1 MCKTGH
7 KDDLREVGTMTTK
20 TSAGDLPS
28 SALLPFLLITFGI
41 AWSLFAIFAL
51 FPDWVTQR
59 FGPLS
64 GRHPL
69 FILAVYA
76 PAMAAFGLVLAH
88 AGLAGLSRFL
98 TRLANWRARPF
109 WWAFLLFGIPLI
121 FIIGSALKGNL
132 AAYEFPFKTVAE
144 ALAAMGFMLV
154 LGPIEEFGWRGV
166 ALPLLQRRLAPF
178 WASLVL
184 GLIWGLW
191 HMPAFLM
198 SGTPQSAW
206 DFTPFVIGAVAISVI
221 LTPLFNASGGSIL
234 LAMLFHFQL
243 NNPLWPD
250 AQPHDSAVFAAAAVV
265 VTWMNR
271 KAMFSCDAAIQRVIP
286 QPRP

>member
-1 MCKTGH
+1 
-7 KDDLREVGTMTTK
+7 MTTK

-28 SALLPFLLITFGI
+28 SALLPFLLITFGV
-41 AWSLFAIFAL
+41 AWSLFALLAV
-51 FPDWVTQR
+51 FPDWIAQR

-76 PAMAAFGLVLAH
+76 PAMAAFTLALANAGLGGLV
-88 AGLAGLSRFL
+88 RFL
-98 TRLANWRARPF
+98 TRLALWRAGPL

-121 FIIGSALKGNL
+121 FIIGSAFKGNL
-132 AAYEFPFKTVAE
+132 AAYEFPFKTLGE
-144 ALAAMGFMLV
+144 ALTAMGFMFV

-206 DFTPFVIGAVAISVI
+206 DFTPFVIGAIAISVI

-250 AQPHDSAVFAAAAVV
+250 AQPHDSAVFAAAAIV

-271 KAMFSCDAAIQRVIP
+271 KTMFSRDWAVQRVIP
-286 QPRP
+286 EPRP

>member
-1 MCKTGH
+1 MRMASATNELPMTIRTPP
-7 KDDLREVGTMTTK
+7 DDLSGA
-20 TSAGDLPS
+20 S
-28 SALLPFLLITFGI
+28 LLPFLLITYGI
-41 AWSLFAIFAL
+41 AWGLFALFAL
-51 FPDWVTQR
+51 FPEWITTR

-76 PAMAAFGLVLAH
+76 PAIAAFGLVMAN
-88 AGLAGLSRFL
+88 AGRDGLVRFAG
-98 TRLANWRARPF
+98 RLGKWRVGSL
-109 WWAFLLFGIPLI
+109 WWAFVVVGIPLI
-121 FIIGSALKGNL
+121 FVIGAAMKGSL
-132 AAYEFPFKTVAE
+132 TTYTMPFGTVGE
-144 ALAAMGFMLV
+144 TLTGMGFMLL

-166 ALPLLQRRLAPF
+166 ALPLLQRRLAPL
-178 WASLVL
+178 WASVVL

-206 DFTPFVIGAVAISVI
+206 DFSPFVVGAIAISVI

-250 AQPHDSAVFAAAAVV
+250 AQPYDSAVFAAVAVV
-265 VTWMNR
+265 VTLLNR
-271 KAMFSCDAAIQRVIP
+271 KAVFSRDSAVQRVIP
-286 QPRP
+286 EPRP

>member
-1 MCKTGH
+1 
-7 KDDLREVGTMTTK
+7 MTTK
-20 TSAGDLPS
+20 PSTGDLPYW
-28 SALLPFLLITFGI
+28 ALLPFLVITFGI
-41 AWSLFAIFAL
+41 AWGLFALLAL
-51 FPDWVTQR
+51 FPDRISQSL
-59 FGPLS
+59 GPLS

-88 AGLAGLSRFL
+88 AGLGGWVRFLSR
-98 TRLANWRARPF
+98 LAVWRTGPL
-109 WWAFLLFGIPLI
+109 WWAFLLVGIPLI

-132 AAYEFPFKTVAE
+132 GAYQFPFKTLGE
-144 ALAAMGFMLV
+144 ALTAMGFMFV
-154 LGPIEEFGWRGV
+154 LGPIEELGWRGV
-166 ALPLLQRRLAPF
+166 ALPLLQRRLAPI
-178 WASLVL
+178 WASVVL

-191 HMPAFLM
+191 HMPAFLL

-206 DFTPFVIGAVAISVI
+206 DFSPFVIGAIAISVI

-250 AQPHDSAVFAAAAVV
+250 AQPHDSAVFAAVALV

-271 KAMFSCDAAIQRVIP
+271 KAMFSRDSAIQRVIP
-286 QPRP
+286 EPRS

>member
-1 MCKTGH
+1 
-7 KDDLREVGTMTTK
+7 MTLK
-20 TSAGDLPS
+20 PSAGDLPDA
-28 SALLPFLLITFGI
+28 ALVPFLLITFGI
-41 AWSLFAIFAL
+41 AWGLFALFAL
-51 FPDWVTQR
+51 FPDWISQS

-76 PAMAAFGLVLAH
+76 PAMAAFGLVLAN
-88 AGLAGLSRFL
+88 AGPGGLVRFL
-98 TRLANWRARPF
+98 ARLARWRAGPL

-132 AAYEFPFKTVAE
+132 ATYEFPFRTVGE
-144 ALAAMGFMLV
+144 TLMAMGFMLV

-166 ALPLLQRRLAPF
+166 ALPLLQRRLAPL

-206 DFTPFVIGAVAISVI
+206 DFTPFVIGAIAISVI

-250 AQPHDSAVFAAAAVV
+250 AQPHDSAVFAAAALV
-265 VTWMNR
+265 VTLMNR
-271 KAMFSCDAAIQRVIP
+271 KAMFSRDSATQRVM
-286 QPRP
+286 

>member
-1 MCKTGH
+1 
-7 KDDLREVGTMTTK
+7 MTTK